1 MVAVAI
7 PLDRSIGGGD
17 RDVPGCRYG
26 SHLVRIATQWLS
38 PGFDG
43 LLCFLLHGAAVE
55 DEGVFAVVD
64 RENLATDAAVGGS
77 QGWGWA
83 LNVRAF
89 TVTVAGKSSSWMVT
103 RL

>member
-77 QGWGWA
+77 QGWGLGFECACVYCHGGWQE
-83 LNVRAF
+83 LIVD
-89 TVTVAGKSSSWMVT
+89 GH
-103 RL
+103 